1 MNNVQMIKQ
10 NDLWHLGQGIRC
22 VVNGKQY
29 LYIGRGADQLG
40 KYMDV
45 DSGVVMYDD
54 EEELQADTI
63 MVDMVPDV
71 QGLYEA
77 KLREVLSLVDD
88 GWTASDKGMDIRPEL
103 EELRLLKKIVDICN
117 EK

>member
-1 MNNVQMIKQ
+1 MNNIQMIKQ
-10 NDLWHLGQGIRC
+10 DQLWHLGMGIKC

-29 LYIGRGADQLG
+29 LYLGRGVDQLG
-40 KYMDV
+40 KYMA
-45 DSGVVMYDD
+45 DSGVVYYDD
-54 EEELQADTI
+54 DEELQADEV
-63 MVDMVPDV
+63 MVDIVPDV

-103 EELRLLKKIVDICN
+103 EELRLIKEIVDICN
-117 EK
+117 GK

>member
-1 MNNVQMIKQ
+1 MNNVKVISQ
-10 NDLWHLGQGIRC
+10 NQLWHLGMGIKC

-29 LYIGRGADQLG
+29 LYIGRGVDQLG

-54 EEELQADTI
+54 EEELQADTVI
-63 MVDMVPDV
+63 VDIVPDV
-71 QGLYEA
+71 QWLYEA

-88 GWTASDKGMDIRPEL
+88 GWTASDKGMDTRPEL
-103 EELRLLKKIVDICN
+103 EELRLIKEIADICN
-117 EK
+117 GK

>member
-29 LYIGRGADQLG
+29 LYLGRGADQLG

-54 EEELQADTI
+54 EEELQADTV
-63 MVDMVPDV
+63 MVDIVPDV
-71 QGLYEA
+71 QRLYEA

-88 GWTASDKGMDIRPEL
+88 GWAETGKGLNISDDL
-103 EELRLLKKIVDICN
+103 EELRLLKKIVDIVN
-117 EK
+117 GK

>member
-10 NDLWHLGQGIRC
+10 RDLWHLGQGIRC

-29 LYIGRGADQLG
+29 LYLGRGVDQLG
-40 KYMDV
+40 KYMAEN
-45 DSGVVMYDD
+45 GVVYYDD
-54 EEELQADTI
+54 EEELQADEV
-63 MVDMVPDV
+63 MVDIVPNV

-88 GWTASDKGMDIRPEL
+88 GWTETGKELNISDDL
-103 EELRLLKKIVDICN
+103 EELRLLKRIVDICN
-117 EK
+117 GK

>member
-10 NDLWHLGQGIRC
+10 GDLWHLGMGIKC

-54 EEELQADTI
+54 EEELQADTV
-63 MVDMVPDV
+63 MVDIVPDV

-88 GWTASDKGMDIRPEL
+88 GWTASDKGMDIIPEL
-103 EELRLLKKIVDICN
+103 EELRLIKEIVDICN
-117 EK
+117 GK

>member
-29 LYIGRGADQLG
+29 LYLGRGVDQLG
-40 KYMDV
+40 KYMADN
-45 DSGVVMYDD
+45 GVVYYDD
-54 EEELQADTI
+54 DEGLQADEV
-63 MVDMVPDV
+63 MVDIVPDV

-77 KLREVLSLVDD
+77 KLREVLSLIDD
-88 GWTASDKGMDIRPEL
+88 GWTDTGNGLNISNDL
-103 EELRLLKKIVDICN
+103 EELRLLKRVVDIVN
-117 EK
+117 GK

>member
-29 LYIGRGADQLG
+29 LYLGRGVDQLG

-63 MVDMVPDV
+63 MVDIVPDV
-71 QGLYEA
+71 QRLYEA

-88 GWTASDKGMDIRPEL
+88 GWTETGKGLNISDDL

-117 EK
+117 GK

>member
-1 MNNVQMIKQ
+1 MNNVKVIPQDQ
-10 NDLWHLGQGIRC
+10 LWHLGMGIKC

-29 LYIGRGADQLG
+29 LYIGRGVDQLG

-54 EEELQADTI
+54 EEELQADEV
-63 MVDMVPDV
+63 MVDIVPDV

-77 KLREVLSLVDD
+77 KLREVLSLIDD
-88 GWTASDKGMDIRPEL
+88 GWTDNGNGLNISNDL

-117 EK
+117 GK

>member
-10 NDLWHLGQGIRC
+10 EDLWHLGQGIRC

-29 LYIGRGADQLG
+29 LYLGRGADQLG

-63 MVDMVPDV
+63 MVDIVPDV
-71 QGLYEA
+71 QRLYEA

-88 GWTASDKGMDIRPEL
+88 GWTETGKGLNISDDL
-103 EELRLLKKIVDICN
+103 EELRLLKKIVDIVN
-117 EK
+117 GK

>member
-29 LYIGRGADQLG
+29 LYLGRGVDQLG
-40 KYMDV
+40 KYMAEN
-45 DSGVVMYDD
+45 GVVYYDD
-54 EEELQADTI
+54 EEELQAEDV
-63 MVDMVPDV
+63 MVDIVPDV
-71 QGLYEA
+71 HRLFEA

-88 GWTASDKGMDIRPEL
+88 GWVDSRKGMDIGPDI
-103 EELRLLKKIVDICN
+103 EELRLLKKVVDIVDG
-117 EK
+117 K

>member
-1 MNNVQMIKQ
+1 MSSIQTIKQ
-10 NDLWHLGQGIRC
+10 DDLWHLGMGIRC
-22 VVNGKQY
+22 VVNDKQY
-29 LYIGRGADQLG
+29 LYLGRGIDQLG
-40 KYMDV
+40 RYMDV

-54 EEELQADTI
+54 EEELQSDTV

-88 GWTASDKGMDIRPEL
+88 GWTAGNKEMDIRPEL
-103 EELRLLKKIVDICN
+103 EELRPIKEIVDVCN
-117 EK
+117 GK

>member
-10 NDLWHLGQGIRC
+10 EDLWHLGQGIRC

-29 LYIGRGADQLG
+29 LYLGRTMEQLG
-40 KYMDV
+40 KYMAE
-45 DSGVVMYDD
+45 SGVVYYDD
-54 EEELQADTI
+54 DEELQADEV
-63 MVDMVPDV
+63 MVDIVPDV
-71 QGLYEA
+71 QRLYEA

-88 GWTASDKGMDIRPEL
+88 GWTDTGNGLNISNDL

-117 EK
+117 GK